1 MVAKTGPF
9 FASLYFWTFNVVV
22 LYMLINIFLAILID
36 AVGGGVATAPDLI
49 SFRFAQWSSGR
60 FISQPGS
67 QFLIKKF

>member
-36 AVGGGVATAPDLI
+36 AVGGGESRQHQI
-49 SFRFAQWSSGR
+49 
-60 FISQPGS
+60 
-67 QFLIKKF
+67 